1 MAGFS
6 SNQNRRA
13 WVASQRRPPT
23 LLHKPHGE
31 VKEDEVHVEIRIEY
45 VSKDGKKTVSLH
57 RVIRY
62 SEYERATIASLRD
75 WEILIK
81 ETSREVPKDFH
92 TDLDTPS
99 FISLD
104 D

>member
-1 MAGFS
+1 M
-6 SNQNRRA
+6 
-13 WVASQRRPPT
+13 
-23 LLHKPHGE
+23 
-31 VKEDEVHVEIRIEY
+31 
-45 VSKDGKKTVSLH
+45 SLH
-57 RVIRY
+57 RGIRY

>member
-1 MAGFS
+1 MG
-6 SNQNRRA
+6 
-13 WVASQRRPPT
+13 
-23 LLHKPHGE
+23 
-31 VKEDEVHVEIRIEY
+31 
-45 VSKDGKKTVSLH
+45 LH

-62 SEYERATIASLRD
+62 SDFERATIASLRD
-75 WEILIK
+75 WETLLK

-92 TDLDTPS
+92 TDPDTPS